1 MEGKDE
7 KAAFKESL
15 KAIDEKYNP
24 QEDEFKPSDKEAV
37 GYSSD
42 FAVYNKLC
50 APKNMMKSFKM
61 PDAKTI
67 LAWLTFISE
76 ALPILLDILNKL
88 PKPEQK
94 PEQTPAQTPNS
105 NPTEEL
111 NQVA

>member
-1 MEGKDE
+1 MKLVLIGGGHYGTYADQPYN
-7 KAAFKESL
+7 L

-37 GYSSD
+37 GNSSE
-42 FAVYNKLC
+42 FMMLSTVAARKGV
-50 APKNMMKSFKM
+50 MKSFKM

-88 PKPEQK
+88 PKPEQN
-94 PEQTPAQTPNS
+94 T
-105 NPTEEL
+105 
-111 NQVA
+111 